1 MILLWGPAND
11 GPLAAVRAVL
21 DRRGL
26 EHRLIDQHRV
36 ERIAGVGGFGDLE
49 TDLQRVTAA
58 YLRPDDWRRI
68 PSVAQ
73 AGLASD
79 LARRACETQEALVSW
94 SEVATARVV
103 NRPSAMASNFSKPY
117 QLSLIRAAGF
127 ATPATLVTTDPGA
140 VLDFEK
146 HHGALIYKSVSGVRS
161 VVSRLG
167 AEHLDRLTDVAAC
180 PTQFQA
186 YVDGDDYRVHVVGS
200 RLFAT
205 RIRCAATDYRYA
217 SRSGARV
224 EIIACALP
232 EEIAARCRGLAA
244 TLGLAL
250 TGIDLRLDRTG
261 RWVCFEANPSPAFT
275 FYEAHA
281 AQPIAAAVADL
292 LAGLDPI
299 DPA

>member
-1 MILLWGPAND
+1 MILVWGLSDDSPT
-11 GPLAAVRAVL
+11 AAVIAA
-21 DRRGL
+21 L
-26 EHRLIDQHRV
+26 ERSGNFVFFLDQHEV
-36 ERIAGVGGFGDLE
+36 LNTGLDLWINEGVHGVMRSRTGDIDLDQIGG
-49 TDLQRVTAA
+49 V
-58 YLRPDDWRRI
+58 YLRPYASSRLPGIAGAPPAAIARASAFDD
-68 PSVAQ
+68 
-73 AGLASD
+73 GML
-79 LARRACETQEALVSW
+79 CW
-94 SEVATARVV
+94 SELTSARVV

-167 AEHLDRLTDVAAC
+167 AEHLDRLSDVAAC

-217 SRSGARV
+217 SRSR
-224 EIIACALP
+224 
-232 EEIAARCRGLAA
+232 
-244 TLGLAL
+244 
-250 TGIDLRLDRTG
+250 
-261 RWVCFEANPSPAFT
+261 
-275 FYEAHA
+275 
-281 AQPIAAAVADL
+281 
-292 LAGLDPI
+292 
-299 DPA
+299 